1 MTSLRFLVDM
11 NLSPKTVINLQKHG
25 WDILRVSQVLPMDAE
40 DSEILEFARQH
51 NRVII
56 TQDLDFSSL
65 LALGNHEKPSLI
77 TFRLSVPDPEV
88 ITQKLLEVLPNIENK
103 LTEGCAVTIDDRKV
117 RVRRLPIL

>member
-11 NLSPKTVINLQKHG
+11 NLSPKTVTNLQQHG

-65 LALGNHEKPSLI
+65 LALGGHEKPSLI
-77 TFRLSVPDPEV
+77 TFRLSVPDPEI
-88 ITQKLLEVLPNIENK
+88 ITQKLLEFLPQITNR
-103 LTEGCAVTIDDRKV
+103 LAEGCAVTIDDRKV

>member
-1 MTSLRFLVDM
+1 MTLPRFLVDM
-11 NLSPKTVINLQKHG
+11 NLSPKIVIDLRQEG

-40 DSEILEFARQH
+40 DSEILKFARQQ

-65 LALGNHEKPSLI
+65 LALGGYEKPSLI
-77 TFRLSVPDPEV
+77 TFRLSVPDPEI
-88 ITQKLLEVLPNIENK
+88 ITQKLLELLPDIEEA
-103 LTEGCAVTIDDRKV
+103 LLEGCAVVIDDRRV

>member
-1 MTSLRFLVDM
+1 MSSLRFLVDM
-11 NLSPKTVINLQKHG
+11 NLSPSIVTDLQQRR

-40 DSEILEFARQH
+40 DFEILEFARQQ

-65 LALGNHEKPSLI
+65 LALGGYEKPSLI
-77 TFRLSVPDPEV
+77 TFRLSVPEPET
-88 ITQKLLEVLPNIENK
+88 ITRKLLELLPHIEDRSA
-103 LTEGCAVTIDDRKV
+103 EGCAVTIDDRRV

>member
-11 NLSPKTVINLQKHG
+11 NLSPRIVTNLSQQG
-25 WDILRVSQVLPMDAE
+25 WDILRVSQVLPMDIE
-40 DSEILEFARQH
+40 DSEILEFARQE

-65 LALGNHEKPSLI
+65 LALGGYEKPSLI
-77 TFRLSVPDPEV
+77 TFRLSVPEPET
-88 ITQKLLEVLPNIENK
+88 ITRKLLELLSHIEDR
-103 LTEGCAVTIDDRKV
+103 LAEGCAVTIDDRKV

>member
-1 MTSLRFLVDM
+1 MSSLRFLVDM
-11 NLSPKTVINLQKHG
+11 NLSPSIVTDLQQRR

-40 DSEILEFARQH
+40 DFEILEFARQQ

-65 LALGNHEKPSLI
+65 LALGGYEKPSLI
-77 TFRLSVPDPEV
+77 TFRLSVPEPET
-88 ITQKLLEVLPNIENK
+88 ITRKLLELLPHIEDR
-103 LTEGCAVTIDDRKV
+103 LAEGCAVTIDDRRV

>member
-1 MTSLRFLVDM
+1 MTSLRFLIDM
-11 NLSPKTVINLQKHG
+11 NLSSKTVTNLQQQG
-25 WDILRVSQVLPMDAE
+25 WDVLRVSQVLPMDAE

-65 LALGNHEKPSLI
+65 LALGGYEKPSLI
-77 TFRLSVPDPEV
+77 TLRLFIPDPEIV
-88 ITQKLLEVLPNIENK
+88 TRKLLDSMPHIEDR
-103 LTEGCAVTIDDRKV
+103 LADGCAVTIDDRKV

>member
-1 MTSLRFLVDM
+1 MSSLRFLVDM
-11 NLSPKTVINLQKHG
+11 NLSPSIVTDLQQQR

-40 DSEILEFARQH
+40 DFEILEFARQQ

-65 LALGNHEKPSLI
+65 LALGGYEKPSLI
-77 TFRLSVPDPEV
+77 TFRLSVPEPET
-88 ITQKLLEVLPNIENK
+88 ITRKLLELLPHIEDR
-103 LTEGCAVTIDDRKV
+103 LAEGCAVTIDDRRV

>member
-11 NLSPKTVINLQKHG
+11 NLPAETVTNLRQHG
-25 WDILRVSQVLPMDAE
+25 WDVFRVSQVLPMDAQ
-40 DSEILEFARQH
+40 DSEILEFARQQ

-65 LALGNHEKPSLI
+65 LALGGYEKPSLI
-77 TFRLSVPDPEV
+77 TFRLSVPDSET
-88 ITQKLLEVLPNIENK
+88 ITRKLLDIMPHIEDR
-103 LTEGCAVTIDDRKV
+103 LAEGCAVTIDDRRA

>member
-11 NLSPKTVINLQKHG
+11 NLSPRIVTDLRQEG

-40 DSEILEFARQH
+40 DSEILKFARQQ

-65 LALGNHEKPSLI
+65 LALGGYEKPSLI
-77 TFRLSVPDPEV
+77 AYPYL
-88 ITQKLLEVLPNIENK
+88 
-103 LTEGCAVTIDDRKV
+103 
-117 RVRRLPIL
+117 ILK

>member
-11 NLSPKTVINLQKHG
+11 NLSPKTVTNLQQHG

-65 LALGNHEKPSLI
+65 LALGGHEKPSLI
-77 TFRLSVPDPEV
+77 TFRLSVPDPEI
-88 ITQKLLEVLPNIENK
+88 ITQKLLEFLPQIANR
-103 LTEGCAVTIDDRKV
+103 LAEGCAVTIDDRKV

>member
-11 NLSPKTVINLQKHG
+11 NLPSKTTTNLQQQG
-25 WDILRVSQVLPMDAE
+25 WDALRVSQVLPMDTE
-40 DSEILEFARQH
+40 DPKILEFARQQ

-65 LALGNHEKPSLI
+65 LALGGYEKPSLI
-77 TFRLSVPDPEV
+77 TFRLSMPDSET
-88 ITQKLLEVLPNIENK
+88 ITRKLLEIVPHIEDR
-103 LTEGCAVTIDDRKV
+103 LAERCAVTIDDRRV

>member
-1 MTSLRFLVDM
+1 MTLLRFLVDM
-11 NLSPKTVINLQKHG
+11 NLSPKIVIDLRQEG

-40 DSEILEFARQH
+40 DSEILKFARQQ

-65 LALGNHEKPSLI
+65 LALGGYEKPSLI
-77 TFRLSVPDPEV
+77 TFRLSVPDPEI
-88 ITQKLLEVLPNIENK
+88 ITQKLLELLPDIEEA
-103 LTEGCAVTIDDRKV
+103 LLEGCAVVIDDRRV

>member
-11 NLSPKTVINLQKHG
+11 NLSPKTVTNLQQHG

-40 DSEILEFARQH
+40 DSEILEYARQED
-51 NRVII
+51 RVII

-65 LALGNHEKPSLI
+65 LALGGYREPSLI
-77 TFRLSVPDPEV
+77 TFRLSVPDPET
-88 ITQKLLEVLPNIENK
+88 ITQKLLK
-103 LTEGCAVTIDDRKV
+103 LSPQIVDRLAEGCAVTIDDRKV

>member
-11 NLSPKTVINLQKHG
+11 NLSPKTVTNLQQHG

-65 LALGNHEKPSLI
+65 LALGGHEKPSLI
-77 TFRLSVPDPEV
+77 TFRLSVPDPEI
-88 ITQKLLEVLPNIENK
+88 ITQKLLELLPQIANR
-103 LTEGCAVTIDDRKV
+103 LAEGCAITIDDRKV